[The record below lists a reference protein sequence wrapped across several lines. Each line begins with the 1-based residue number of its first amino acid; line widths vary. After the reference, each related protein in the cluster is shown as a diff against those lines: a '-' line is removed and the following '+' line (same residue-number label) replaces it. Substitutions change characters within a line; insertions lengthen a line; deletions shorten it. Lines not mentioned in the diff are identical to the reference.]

1 MVSRNMGR
9 QIDAKQ
15 WDSYNET
22 YSTLKTEYEGWSSRR
37 KFCVRRW
44 VWVCLPAQS
53 QVEFRAMP
61 SMVYE
66 KDLRRNSRTISKEFS
81 NS

>member
-1 MVSRNMGR
+1 MGR

-37 KFCVRRW
+37 RLGVRRW
-44 VWVCLPAQS
+44 VLGPVFPL
-53 QVEFRAMP
+53 
-61 SMVYE
+61 
-66 KDLRRNSRTISKEFS
+66 SRTFEWIFGRAQHDL
-81 NS
+81 